1 MSGLNSNSHTVA
13 KTTKL
18 FIGGEFPRTESGR
31 SFPVFKQDGKTIY
44 THLCQASR
52 KDLRNAVEQ
61 ALKAYSSWSGRT
73 AYNRAQ
79 ILYRM
84 AEMLEGKKEEILRA
98 SEQVHGLK
106 SKNFEADIM
115 NAIDTLVYYA
125 GFADKYSQVMASVN
139 PVSGPFHNFTTPEPV
154 GVVGI
159 VSDQEFSVARFFSLI
174 ASVIASGNTCVCLLE
189 APGAALLS
197 EFGEVF
203 KTSDL
208 PAGVVNL
215 LSGSLEELESH
226 LGQHMEVHSL
236 LVDSQSMERV
246 GRFKEWACDNMK
258 RTVPW
263 KFEDQC
269 LESLVAFTESK
280 TVWHPVGI

>member
-1 MSGLNSNSHTVA
+1 MAGLDKTSQTVV

-18 FIGGEFPRTESGR
+18 YIGGEFPRTESGR
-31 SFPVFKQDGKTIY
+31 SFPVFQTDGKTLY
-44 THLCQASR
+44 AHLCQSSR
-52 KDLRNAVEQ
+52 KDVRNAVEKAKN
-61 ALKAYSSWSGRT
+61 ALGGWSGRT

-84 AEMLEGKKEEILRA
+84 AEMLQGKKEEVLNALTLVMGRSDEKA
-98 SEQVHGLK
+98 ERK
-106 SKNFEADIM
+106 FDE
-115 NAIDTLVYYA
+115 AIDTLVFYA

-159 VSDQEFSVARFFSLI
+159 VSDQEFSLPRFFSQI
-174 ASVIASGNTCVCLLE
+174 ASVIASGNTCVCIME
-189 APGAALLS
+189 APGAVLLS
-197 EFGEVF
+197 ELGEIF

-208 PAGVVNL
+208 PGGVVNL

-226 LGQHMEVHSL
+226 LGQHMEVHSIL
-236 LVDSQSMERV
+236 CDSESQERFS
-246 GRFKEWACDNMK
+246 RFKEWACDNMK
-258 RTVPW
+258 RTVNW
-263 KFEDQC
+263 QFENQG

-280 TVWHPVGI
+280 TIWHPVGI